1 METSKRFTRTEFCRR
16 WIAANSTAKERKTI
30 VQAEQH
36 FCKLIEQGV
45 IEEVGPIGI
54 AKEVIMYTI
63 LKW

>member
-16 WIAANSTAKERKTI
+16 WIADNSTAKERKTM

-36 FCKLIEQGV
+36 FYKLVEQGA

-54 AKEVIMYTI
+54 AQQVVMY
-63 LKW
+63 KQR